1 MTTGLR
7 WRGKP
12 IFHGWW
18 ITLAGSLMNALSSGL
33 YGTGFTVWF
42 LPLSR
47 DLNLSSTAT
56 SMVFSFSRLEGGVQ
70 GLLTGL
76 CIDRWGP
83 RVMMVIAVIMAAVG
97 FLLLPLAKSYAMFM
111 LIYVGVISIG
121 IHAGFNQG
129 TMAAVN
135 RWFVRRRGTAFG
147 VVSVGVSLGGAVIT
161 PIVGMIVLNWGW
173 QQAATISGILLL
185 VVALPLAAFMRN
197 SPEEMGL
204 LPDGDKPDEKDGV
217 RRPARFVPVEGVDYT
232 ARQAFRTF
240 SYWFLA
246 LAICFRIAIHTGV
259 FVHIVPLMVWKG
271 MDEATGAIM
280 VAVISF
286 SGMGTRLLMG
296 MWGDR
301 WSRRK
306 VTSLAMMAG
315 AGSLMLLLF
324 APGKLWIM
332 VVFGIVFSI
341 TEGAAGVTWAMLGDY
356 FGRRAFAT
364 LRGGVNL
371 VVAVGA
377 VTTPILSGRVFDT
390 TQSYYWALIPFS
402 ALYVVTAVMFL
413 FARRPRR
420 RALPGAGVEGMRT
433 PDIQGD

>member
-1 MTTGLR
+1 
-7 WRGKP
+7 
-12 IFHGWW
+12 
-18 ITLAGSLMNALSSGL
+18 
-33 YGTGFTVWF
+33 
-42 LPLSR
+42 
-47 DLNLSSTAT
+47 
-56 SMVFSFSRLEGGVQ
+56 
-70 GLLTGL
+70 
-76 CIDRWGP
+76 
-83 RVMMVIAVIMAAVG
+83 
-97 FLLLPLAKSYAMFM
+97 
-111 LIYVGVISIG
+111 
-121 IHAGFNQG
+121 
-129 TMAAVN
+129 
-135 RWFVRRRGTAFG
+135 
-147 VVSVGVSLGGAVIT
+147 
-161 PIVGMIVLNWGW
+161 
-173 QQAATISGILLL
+173 
-185 VVALPLAAFMRN
+185 MRN

-377 VTTPILSGRVFDT
+377 VTTPIISGRVFDT